1 MPDSVR
7 VLGIDASLRSTGLG
21 VVEAMGTRL
30 SQGVVVNVRC
40 PQSRPRSECLKAL
53 HESVVELIGDA
64 GPQAVAIESAFY
76 AKNARTS
83 ALLGEARGAAI
94 SACAIC
100 GIPVYEYE
108 PRRVKKAIVGNGA
121 ADKMQVRRMVM
132 RLLNMTDEPQ
142 EDVGDALALAI
153 CHLHNR
159 SGHEALRPDAI

>member
-1 MPDSVR
+1 MADSIR

-21 VVEAMGTRL
+21 VVEAKGTSL
-30 SQGVVVNVRC
+30 TQGSVVNVRS
-40 PQSRPRSECLKAL
+40 PQSRPRTECLKAL
-53 HESVVELIGDA
+53 HEAVAELIRDVQPVA
-64 GPQAVAIESAFY
+64 IAIESAFY
-76 AKNARTS
+76 AKNAKTS

-121 ADKMQVRRMVM
+121 ADKTQVRKMVM
-132 RLLNMTDEPQ
+132 TLLNITEEPQ

-159 SGHEALRPDAI
+159 SGHAELMPGAI